1 MVRNG
6 EEMLKVRSVWQ
17 LDEVNFKIII
27 IELSVFMTE

>member
-6 EEMLKVRSVWQ
+6 KEMLKVRSVWQ